1 MKNFSQIINEVRTD
15 SVALLKAEVTAYMR
29 KVNRVL
35 PKNIQ
40 DLLYLTDKYGLLS
53 SSDLDAI
60 RTASKSQFP
69 KLSEQYGIPVDQ
81 LSDIYSLL
89 KSSVKQLRLLP
100 QYQTKAERMAIE
112 AGQLTTDDLTID
124 LTTSA
129 GRTAAAKIYA
139 PLVLK
144 IASQYVGK
152 SRLDRPSLVSAGM
165 EGLTDAMNDWKR
177 EGVDGDK
184 KTTFKTYAAFRIQQ
198 AILNEINANG
208 HVLSGTYWQI
218 VNRQGYEVTD
228 AISID
233 DKNNQDLLQNLGI
246 DPTDIEVDASKEE
259 ENWKEVFKLLE
270 NAFSTRDVD
279 IFYRY
284 FGLGPYRGHRQKSKD
299 IAKDYGMSESNIRN
313 AIISRIIKFLQ
324 TNPKAMHIMSN
335 LKNMYMES
343 LIVDLMMAGK
353 DAIREAFYAD
363 TTYIML
369 EEITRWNDKQ
379 VLYRTVISAC
389 DKLSIGDA
397 KFIFLCLTKG
407 MDYYNDNFRQNK
419 KLVIFFLGEVYPM
432 ENMTRKTDAQLAD
445 YMGELIEATKLFR
458 INW

>member
-69 KLSEQYGIPVDQ
+69 KLSEQYSIPVDQ

-165 EGLTDAMNDWKR
+165 EGLTNAMNDWKR
-177 EGVDGDK
+177 EGVDGGK

-208 HVLSGTYWQI
+208 HALSGACWQI
-218 VNRQGYEVTD
+218 MNRQGYEMTD

-246 DPTDIEVDASKEE
+246 DPTDMEVDVSKEE

-313 AIISRIIKFLQ
+313 AIISKIIKFLQ

-389 DKLSIGDA
+389 DKLSIEDA